1 MTLKSSNAP
10 SNSKPQEPIDPGS
23 YPGRLVQVID
33 LGLQPQKFENEEKPP
48 KNEIMTTYELADEFM
63 KDEEGNDIEDK
74 PRWVSET
81 FTLNSLNSDRAKST
95 ARYYALDP
103 EAKYEGDWSQLLE
116 TPASITIINKAG
128 SGKNKDKVYNN
139 IATVSAMRP
148 KDASRMPELKNP
160 AKFFDM
166 DNPDVDLFLSLP
178 DFIQAKIRSGLEF
191 EGSKLDNLLAS
202 HKGKPA
208 DKKAKKEEKTEESV
222 EDSLPTEDE
231 DGNW

>member
-1 MTLKSSNAP
+1 MTLKSSNAA
-10 SNSKPQEPIDPGS
+10 SGSKPQEPIDPGS

-48 KNEIMTTYELADEFM
+48 KNEITTTYELSDEFM
-63 KDEEGNDIEDK
+63 KDEDGNDIEDK

-103 EAKYEGDWSQLLE
+103 EAKFNGDWSELLE

-128 SGKNKDKVYNN
+128 TGKNKGKVYNN

-148 KDASRMPELKNP
+148 KDASRMPALKNP
-160 AKFFDM
+160 PKFFDM
-166 DNPDVDLFLSLP
+166 DNPDVELFLSLP

-191 EGSKLDNLLAS
+191 EGSKLDNLLQNQKS
-202 HKGKPA
+202 GT
-208 DKKAKKEEKTEESV
+208 KKEAKKEELV
-222 EDSLPTEDE
+222 EDSLPVEDE

>member
-10 SNSKPQEPIDPGS
+10 SSSKPQEPIDPGS

-103 EAKYEGDWSQLLE
+103 EAKYDGDWSQLLE

-128 SGKNKDKVYNN
+128 SGKNKGKVYNN

-191 EGSKLDNLLAS
+191 EGSKLDKLLQS
-202 HKGKPA
+202 QKGKST
-208 DKKAKKEEKTEESV
+208 DKKTKKEEVV
-222 EDSLPTEDE
+222 EDSIPTEDE

>member
-48 KNEIMTTYELADEFM
+48 KNEIMTTYELSDEFM

-128 SGKNKDKVYNN
+128 SGKNKGKVYNN

-148 KDASRMPELKNP
+148 KDASRMPALKNE

-166 DNPDVDLFLSLP
+166 DNPDVELFLSLP
-178 DFIQAKIRSGLEF
+178 DFIQKKIREGLEF
-191 EGSKLDNLLAS
+191 EGSKLDKLLDT

-208 DKKAKKEEKTEESV
+208 DKKAKKEEVV
-222 EDSLPTEDE
+222 EDDIPSEDE

>member
-10 SNSKPQEPIDPGS
+10 SGSKPQEPIEPGS
-23 YPGRLVQVID
+23 YPARLVQIID
-33 LGLQPQKFENEEKPP
+33 LGLQPQMFEKEEKPP

-63 KDEEGNDIEDK
+63 KDEDGNDIEDK

-103 EAKYEGDWSQLLE
+103 DSKYDGDWSKLLE
-116 TPASITIINKAG
+116 TPATVTIVNKAG
-128 SGKNKDKVYNN
+128 SGKNKGKVYNN

-148 KDASRMPELKNP
+148 KDAVRLPELKNP
-160 AKFFDM
+160 AKFFDL
-166 DNPDVDLFLSLP
+166 DAPDVDLFLSLP
-178 DFIQAKIRSGLEF
+178 DFIQKKIREGLEF
-191 EGSKLDNLLAS
+191 NGSKLDELLQN

-208 DKKAKKEEKTEESV
+208 EKKATKPEPV
-222 EDSLPTEDE
+222 DDDIPTEDE

>member
-1 MTLKSSNAP
+1 
-10 SNSKPQEPIDPGS
+10 
-23 YPGRLVQVID
+23 
-33 LGLQPQKFENEEKPP
+33 
-48 KNEIMTTYELADEFM
+48 M
-63 KDEEGNDIEDK
+63 KDEDGNDIEDK

-103 EAKYEGDWSQLLE
+103 DSKYDGDWSKLLE
-116 TPASITIINKAG
+116 TPATVTIVNKAG
-128 SGKNKDKVYNN
+128 SGKNKGKVYNN

-148 KDASRMPELKNP
+148 KDAVRLPELKNP
-160 AKFFDM
+160 AKFFDL
-166 DNPDVDLFLSLP
+166 DAPDVDLFLSLP
-178 DFIQAKIRSGLEF
+178 DFIQKKIREGLEF
-191 EGSKLDNLLAS
+191 NGSKLDELLAS

-208 DKKAKKEEKTEESV
+208 DKKAKKEEKEESV